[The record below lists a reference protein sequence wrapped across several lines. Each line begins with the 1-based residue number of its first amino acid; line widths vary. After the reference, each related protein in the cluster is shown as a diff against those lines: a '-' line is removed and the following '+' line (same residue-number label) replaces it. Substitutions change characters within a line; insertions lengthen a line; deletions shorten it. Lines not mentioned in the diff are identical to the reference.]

1 MCTLYHFPRHS
12 GERASAFAAP
22 VAPIEE
28 DVEADERK
36 KREVGPDHPVVA
48 VEDLVDDAED
58 ISELDQQHEPEA
70 LALRRLRLQR
80 LRNRKRPR
88 KAETAQHQKFKKS
101 HRPSPRLIP
110 LAAPEHHV
118 VAEVRV
124 RGAPRR
130 QARQD
135 VCIVGMR
142 PDHHYPPF
150 THFHQ
155 PSLGVQLLVRF
166 LNVAMMREFYQ
177 KPTPRV
183 YVKYMTSDL

>member
-12 GERASAFAAP
+12 GERAPAFAAP

-80 LRNRKRPR
+80 LRNRKRP
-88 KAETAQHQKFKKS
+88 
-101 HRPSPRLIP
+101 
-110 LAAPEHHV
+110 
-118 VAEVRV
+118 
-124 RGAPRR
+124 
-130 QARQD
+130 
-135 VCIVGMR
+135 
-142 PDHHYPPF
+142 
-150 THFHQ
+150 
-155 PSLGVQLLVRF
+155 
-166 LNVAMMREFYQ
+166 
-177 KPTPRV
+177 
-183 YVKYMTSDL
+183 